1 MTYAKPEHA
10 KEPRQSLQVKAPYRS
25 PRLEILGSLRSATR
39 GTGANGSDGGNS
51 MAMTPTMSDRRA
63 KEDIVKL
70 GEHPLGLGI
79 YAFRYRAPFSRLY
92 GTGRHIGVMA
102 DEVAEKYPDAVS
114 RHQDGY
120 LRVDYGRLF
129 H

>member
-1 MTYAKPEHA
+1 MTHPKPEPA
-10 KEPRQSLQVKAPYRS
+10 KELPQRTHAKAPYRA
-25 PRLEILGSLRSATR
+25 PKLEILGSLRSATR
-39 GTGANGSDGGNS
+39 GTGANGSDGGNTMS
-51 MAMTPTMSDRRA
+51 MTPTMSDRRA
-63 KEDIVKL
+63 KEDIVKV
-70 GEHPLGLGI
+70 GQHPLGLGI
-79 YAFRYRAPFSRLY
+79 YLFRYKAPFSELY

-114 RHQDGY
+114 RHEDGY